1 MVPNNV
7 RVPILRVEAKPDELQ
22 VCTWIHLTTALAP
35 FTGVLHLVAAIV
47 LWQVK
52 REGSAYTDDHGRE
65 VVNFQISLMIY
76 SVVLGILG
84 FLVIPLIALAAV
96 WIVAIVSLIRG
107 AVAASRGEIFRYPMC
122 LRFIR

>member
-1 MVPNNV
+1 MTT
-7 RVPILRVEAKPDELQ
+7 LRLQTNPDERQ
-22 VCTWIHLTTALAP
+22 ACVWIHLTTLLIFPTA
-35 FTGVLHLVAAIV
+35 VLHLVAAVI

-52 REGSAYTDDHGRE
+52 REGSVFADDHGRE

-76 SVVLGILG
+76 SCVLGVLG
-84 FLVIPLIALAAV
+84 FLILPLIVLGV
-96 WIVAIVSLIRG
+96 IFVVGIISLIRG

>member
-1 MVPNNV
+1 
-7 RVPILRVEAKPDELQ
+7 
-22 VCTWIHLTTALAP
+22 
-35 FTGVLHLVAAIV
+35 
-47 LWQVK
+47 
-52 REGSAYTDDHGRE
+52 
-65 VVNFQISLMIY
+65 
-76 SVVLGILG
+76 VLGILG